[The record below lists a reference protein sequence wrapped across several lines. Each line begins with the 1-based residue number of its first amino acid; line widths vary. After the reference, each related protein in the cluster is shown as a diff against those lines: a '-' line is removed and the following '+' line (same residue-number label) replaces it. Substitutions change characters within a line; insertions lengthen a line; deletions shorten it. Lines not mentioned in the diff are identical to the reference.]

1 MVKSRAII
9 WTLGST
15 AVMSACAG
23 HSTVSTGDIDPVEST
38 ETAAPREF
46 GIEDVNAVAVNANPS
61 RAQLSSQ
68 AGPAVA
74 RTQILLGR
82 ARFSVGVIDGHA
94 AKNTA
99 LALLWFQ
106 KTQNLPQTSMLD
118 AATYDR
124 LMSVAGLEVRSIANG
139 EIPGRRSRVQSGL
152 SLRPDAT
159 T

>member
-124 LMSVAGLEVRSIANG
+124 LMSVAGTRPLAQARNATA
-139 EIPGRRSRVQSGL
+139 SRVPS
-152 SLRPDAT
+152 P
-159 T
+159 